1 MGMSEEGLVKR
12 AAELRT
18 SLVKRIEELE
28 TELEE
33 LRTLLQVVEEFL
45 KEKSFKRLEAPAAR
59 AEAAEARAPTV
70 EAQPSPPEN
79 IIPLT
84 TVDGVLLANM
94 HAGDDYVRVVPAEG
108 MRFHV
113 ATPPFQSFLIRR
125 VLSKMQEREQ
135 EAAARGELPQD
146 AILSYEVIQD
156 EGGVIKA
163 IEIRNVKPHQL
174 RELKSTIR
182 WTLRRMY
189 EKTSGAAAP

>member
-1 MGMSEEGLVKR
+1 MSEGGLVKR
-12 AAELRT
+12 AAELRA

-28 TELEE
+28 AELDE
-33 LRTLLQVVEEFL
+33 LRALLQVVEEFL
-45 KEKSFKRLEAPAAR
+45 KEKSFKRLEAPAR
-59 AEAAEARAPTV
+59 AEAQPAV
-70 EAQPSPPEN
+70 EKKLAQAAPPEN
-79 IIPLT
+79 VIPLT

-94 HAGDDYVRVVPAEG
+94 HAGEDYVRVVPAEG

-135 EAAARGELPQD
+135 EAVARGELPQD
-146 AILSYEVIQD
+146 ALLSYEVIQD
-156 EGGVIKA
+156 EGGVIRA
-163 IEIRNVKPHQL
+163 IEIRNVKPHQF

-189 EKTSGAAAP
+189 EKTAGTAVP

>member
-1 MGMSEEGLVKR
+1 MSEEGLVKR

-59 AEAAEARAPTV
+59 AEAAEAQP
-70 EAQPSPPEN
+70 AQPSPPEN

>member
-59 AEAAEARAPTV
+59 AEAAEAQP
-70 EAQPSPPEN
+70 AQPSPPEN